1 MIFMDAGYFPAGNF
15 GMTYT
20 CNLKLWTLD
29 LKPEPGE
36 TNLFYTDR
44 ILNLA
49 HRGARKQAPENTL
62 PAFRLAAEL
71 GADGIELD
79 AQLSKGGT
87 AVVMHDFSV
96 DTTTNGHGLVGE
108 FPLTELKALD
118 AGSHFSPEFAG
129 TPIPTLEEVFAALG
143 PVLLINVELKSDAIR
158 DNGLEAEVIRLIED
172 FNLQDRVILSSF
184 NPFALNRARRINPRI
199 KRGYLWATNL
209 PLLLRW
215 RLLRRL
221 AHEDMFHPQWDA
233 TTAQMVKR
241 AHAQHHLLNVWT
253 TNEPDDMR
261 RMMALGVDAIMT
273 DYPDRLRQVLHATG

>member
-1 MIFMDAGYFPAGNF
+1 M
-15 GMTYT
+15 
-20 CNLKLWTLD
+20 
-29 LKPEPGE
+29 KPEPGE
-36 TNLFYTDR
+36 TNLFYSEK

-79 AQLSKGGT
+79 AQLSKDGT
-87 AVVMHDFSV
+87 AVIIHDFTL
-96 DTTTNGHGLVGE
+96 DKTTDGHGLVRD
-108 FPLTELKALD
+108 FSLAELKALD

-143 PVLLINVELKSDAIR
+143 PVLLINVELKSNALR
-158 DNGLEAEVIRLIED
+158 DNGLEAEVIRLIEN

-184 NPFALNRARRINPRI
+184 NPFALNRAYRLNPRI
-199 KRGYLWATNL
+199 KRGYLWATDL

-215 RLLRRL
+215 KLFRPL
-221 AHEDMFHPQWDA
+221 AHEDMFHPQWD
-233 TTAQMVKR
+233 TVTAQTVRR
-241 AHAQHHLLNVWT
+241 AHAKNRPVNVWT

-261 RMMALGVDAIMT
+261 RMIVLGVDAIMT
-273 DYPDRLRQVLHATG
+273 DYPDRLRQVLDASG